1 MGKINRGKRGRP
13 EKIEPLRKAITKI
26 WDNHPTWKD
35 SEIRDE
41 LKVYLQ
47 KVVKKERPKWD
58 VALINE
64 EVDRRLPSTYSIGDF
79 RRDILEPNGKEISK
93 LDNRWHLG
101 TLKDCPLT
109 PEGIAKVFE
118 IKCLFGRP
126 PKRQKGAWGISL
138 SIREAIWISR
148 LSLIGFKNAGR
159 QFQQL
164 LDYVKD
170 DDDIEPQKRLI
181 PLRLWDFAADDDP
194 TERERRRITVLIWDL
209 AHDYADAERISEL
222 SGVPFDSYDMD
233 EQIYELL
240 GYPKPN
246 RMGGTK

>member
-26 WDNHPTWKD
+26 WDNHPTWND
-35 SEIRDE
+35 SDIRDE
-41 LKVYLQ
+41 LKVYLFS
-47 KVVKKERPKWD
+47 KVKKERPNWG
-58 VALINE
+58 VALIND
-64 EVDRRLPSTYSIGDF
+64 EVDRRLPSPYSIGDF
-79 RRDILEPNGKEISK
+79 RRNILKPNKKEISK
-93 LDNRWHLG
+93 LDNPWHLG
-101 TLKDCPLT
+101 TLADHPLP

-126 PKRQKGAWGISL
+126 PKRPKGAWGISL

-170 DDDIEPQKRLI
+170 DDDHFYCIRET
-181 PLRLWDFAADDDP
+181 
-194 TERERRRITVLIWDL
+194 TE
-209 AHDYADAERISEL
+209 YARYSFL
-222 SGVPFDSYDMD
+222 PF
-233 EQIYELL
+233 LL
-240 GYPKPN
+240 Y
-246 RMGGTK
+246 